1 MFSRSG
7 DEPGGAGKRG
17 VDKGTPPVVK
27 WRKECGRRPAGS
39 GRCAM
44 EKQTLVEQIT
54 QRLLEMI
61 QREGYGPGDKLPTET
76 ELVQHLGVGRNTVR
90 EALRSLA
97 SRNVVTVRQGAG
109 TFISE
114 KNGVADDPL
123 GFAMMEDPEKL
134 TRDLLQI
141 RVMLEPPIA
150 ALAAQ
155 NRGEEDLER
164 LRALLEEIEGRIARR
179 EEYAQLDSQF
189 HAQIAVCSHNA
200 VVSNLI
206 PVITEGV
213 RTFARTV
220 AEPEYVQTLA
230 SHRAVYE
237 AIREGRAA
245 DAQEEMLY
253 HLLYNKKRYRHG

>member
-1 MFSRSG
+1 
-7 DEPGGAGKRG
+7 
-17 VDKGTPPVVK
+17 
-27 WRKECGRRPAGS
+27 
-39 GRCAM
+39 M
-44 EKQTLVEQIT
+44 EKQTLVEQTT

-76 ELVQHLGVGRNTVR
+76 ELVRRLGVGRNTVR

-97 SRNVVTVRQGAG
+97 SRNVVTVRQGA
-109 TFISE
+109 
-114 KNGVADDPL
+114 GVADDPL

-237 AIREGRAA
+237 AIRGGRAA

>member
-1 MFSRSG
+1 
-7 DEPGGAGKRG
+7 
-17 VDKGTPPVVK
+17 
-27 WRKECGRRPAGS
+27 
-39 GRCAM
+39 M
-44 EKQTLVEQIT
+44 EKQTLVEQTT
-54 QRLLEMI
+54 QRLLKMI

-76 ELVQHLGVGRNTVR
+76 ELVRRLGVGRNTVR

-123 GFAMMEDPEKL
+123 GFAMMEDPERL

-164 LRALLEEIEGRIARR
+164 LRALL

>member
-1 MFSRSG
+1 
-7 DEPGGAGKRG
+7 
-17 VDKGTPPVVK
+17 
-27 WRKECGRRPAGS
+27 
-39 GRCAM
+39 M
-44 EKQTLVEQIT
+44 EKQTLVEQTT

-61 QREGYGPGDKLPTET
+61 QREGYGPGDKLPPET
-76 ELVQHLGVGRNTVR
+76 ELVRASGGGPEYRAGGPAEFGLPERGDRPPGGR
-90 EALRSLA
+90 APL
-97 SRNVVTVRQGAG
+97 SRRRTEWR
-109 TFISE
+109 TT
-114 KNGVADDPL
+114 PL

>member
-1 MFSRSG
+1 
-7 DEPGGAGKRG
+7 
-17 VDKGTPPVVK
+17 
-27 WRKECGRRPAGS
+27 
-39 GRCAM
+39 M
-44 EKQTLVEQIT
+44 EKQTLVEQTT

-76 ELVQHLGVGRNTVR
+76 ELVQRLGVGRNTVR

-123 GFAMMEDPEKL
+123 GFALMEDPEKL

-155 NRGEEDLER
+155 NRGEEELER
-164 LRALLEEIEGRIARR
+164 LRALLEEIEGRIA
-179 EEYAQLDSQF
+179 LDSQF

>member
-1 MFSRSG
+1 M
-7 DEPGGAGKRG
+7 DAAKTGALIAQA
-17 VDKGTPPVVK
+17 
-27 WRKECGRRPAGS
+27 RKEKDLTQGQLA
-39 GRCAM
+39 
-44 EKQTLVEQIT
+44 
-54 QRLLEMI
+54 QRLHVS
-61 QREGYGPGDKLPTET
+61 
-76 ELVQHLGVGRNTVR
+76 VQAVSKWERGRNFPDLALLEPLAEALDLTVSELLAGERGEPPQETAVR

>member
-1 MFSRSG
+1 
-7 DEPGGAGKRG
+7 
-17 VDKGTPPVVK
+17 
-27 WRKECGRRPAGS
+27 
-39 GRCAM
+39 M
-44 EKQTLVEQIT
+44 EKQTLVEQTT

-76 ELVQHLGVGRNTVR
+76 ELVQRLGVGRNTVR

-97 SRNVVTVRQGAG
+97 SRNMVTVRQGAG

-164 LRALLEEIEGRIARR
+164 LRVLLEEIEGRIARR

>member
-1 MFSRSG
+1 
-7 DEPGGAGKRG
+7 
-17 VDKGTPPVVK
+17 
-27 WRKECGRRPAGS
+27 
-39 GRCAM
+39 M
-44 EKQTLVEQIT
+44 EKQTLVEQTT

-76 ELVQHLGVGRNTVR
+76 ELVRRLGVGRNTVR

-123 GFAMMEDPEKL
+123 GFALMEDPEKL

-155 NRGEEDLER
+155 NRATPPVYISTR
-164 LRALLEEIEGRIARR
+164 LSPWSPGVT
-179 EEYAQLDSQF
+179 Y
-189 HAQIAVCSHNA
+189 SHTW
-200 VVSNLI
+200 S
-206 PVITEGV
+206 
-213 RTFARTV
+213 
-220 AEPEYVQTLA
+220 
-230 SHRAVYE
+230 
-237 AIREGRAA
+237 
-245 DAQEEMLY
+245 M
-253 HLLYNKKRYRHG
+253 

>member
-1 MFSRSG
+1 
-7 DEPGGAGKRG
+7 
-17 VDKGTPPVVK
+17 
-27 WRKECGRRPAGS
+27 
-39 GRCAM
+39 M
-44 EKQTLVEQIT
+44 EKQTLVEQTT

-76 ELVQHLGVGRNTVR
+76 ELVRRLGVGRNTVR

-155 NRGEEDLER
+155 NRGRRTWSGCGPCWRRSRGASPAGRSTPSWTPSSTPR
-164 LRALLEEIEGRIARR
+164 LR
-179 EEYAQLDSQF
+179 
-189 HAQIAVCSHNA
+189 C
-200 VVSNLI
+200 
-206 PVITEGV
+206 
-213 RTFARTV
+213 
-220 AEPEYVQTLA
+220 
-230 SHRAVYE
+230 
-237 AIREGRAA
+237 AA
-245 DAQEEMLY
+245 TTQWCPI
-253 HLLYNKKRYRHG
+253 